1 MRDHGTSPAQV
12 LDAGECCHA
21 RLLCALLAQRTS
33 LLIASLEADKRFG
46 FPLAGQKVT
55 PRMLVKAISLMVTV
69 FIFLTPLIQEE
80 EAGSGLE

>member
-1 MRDHGTSPAQV
+1 MSF
-12 LDAGECCHA
+12 A
-21 RLLCALLAQRTS
+21 RSRRRRATS

-69 FIFLTPLIQEE
+69 FIFLTPLIQED
-80 EAGSGLE
+80 EAASGALE

>member
-1 MRDHGTSPAQV
+1 MNNHGSTDVP
-12 LDAGECCHA
+12 HHFT
-21 RLLCALLAQRTS
+21 ALL
-33 LLIASLEADKRFG
+33 ADKRFG

-80 EAGSGLE
+80 EAGSGALE

>member
-1 MRDHGTSPAQV
+1 M
-12 LDAGECCHA
+12 
-21 RLLCALLAQRTS
+21 
-33 LLIASLEADKRFG
+33 ADKRFG

-80 EAGSGLE
+80 EAASGALE

>member
-1 MRDHGTSPAQV
+1 MSF
-12 LDAGECCHA
+12 A
-21 RLLCALLAQRTS
+21 RSRRRRATS

-80 EAGSGLE
+80 EGSGALE